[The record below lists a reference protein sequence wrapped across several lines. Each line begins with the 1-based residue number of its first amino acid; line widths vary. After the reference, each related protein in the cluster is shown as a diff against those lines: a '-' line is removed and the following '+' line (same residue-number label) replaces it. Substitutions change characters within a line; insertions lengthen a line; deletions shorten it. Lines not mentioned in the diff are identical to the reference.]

1 MDLQHRFRHWPEA
14 HDVVGDILRR
24 AWEKFRGA
32 GMVPQ
37 DMFATAITERKKSVL
52 RSLLFAG
59 VAGDE
64 RQRLTVLTSRLRC
77 SKPSSIIL
85 LLLLPRRRYV
95 RKWSD
100 LRSRP
105 GGLRALS

>member
-37 DMFATAITERKKSVL
+37 DMFDVVL
-52 RSLLFAG
+52 DLLRHFGAG
-59 VAGDE
+59 RG
-64 RQRLTVLTSRLRC
+64 
-77 SKPSSIIL
+77 
-85 LLLLPRRRYV
+85 
-95 RKWSD
+95 
-100 LRSRP
+100 
-105 GGLRALS
+105 